1 MVRLGTFIVM
11 VGLLIPS
18 LAAAHR
24 DDYIDETF
32 VYMTLE
38 GGARELEL
46 WGEVRDTQAHN
57 TEGWYTTAFEL
68 GLSSHWTLDAAS
80 QIVHKGKD
88 LDFGRFR
95 SETRYRFANEGDWP
109 LDLAASAE
117 YELETRAVTGRETEQ
132 TFTPRLVLSKDLTPK
147 LNTTLNLDAPLSLSE
162 GGLSFAYAL
171 GLRYPAEGLLRVG
184 TELKGQPSA
193 HTATLFPQLWWA
205 LPHDNTIKVGTGI
218 GLTDR
223 TDRFVVRGVFEV
235 EL

>member
-1 MVRLGTFIVM
+1 MRF
-11 VGLLIPS
+11 GLCLLMLCLLVPS
-18 LAAAHR
+18 SAAAHR

-46 WGEVRDTQAHN
+46 WGEVRDTRVHTA
-57 TEGWYTTAFEL
+57 EGWYTTAFEL
-68 GLSSHWTLDAAS
+68 GISSHWTLDAAS
-80 QIVHKGKD
+80 QLVQKGKD
-88 LDFGRFR
+88 VDFGRFR

-117 YELETRAVTGRETEQ
+117 YELETSAVTGRETEQ
-132 TFTPRLVLSKDLTPK
+132 TFTPRLVVSKDLTPK
-147 LNTTLNLDAPLSLSE
+147 LNTTVNLDAPLSLSE

-193 HTATLFPQLWWA
+193 QTATIFPQLWWA

-235 EL
+235 EF